1 MIDRV
6 KVEHPGSPSDA
17 MVFRQAGPDD
27 WQSIKGMIREER
39 LNPLGL
45 DWKRFVVAADEKGD
59 IVACGQVKAHADGS
73 RELASLVV
81 REPWRGSGLGSKII
95 ELLQSSSGPPL
106 WLTCR
111 STLIP
116 FYIKLGFHEVE
127 DRSVMPRYFRWASRL
142 MNVFLKAAG
151 REDYL
156 AVMRWVGS

>member
-1 MIDRV
+1 MNNPV
-6 KVEHPGSPSDA
+6 KYETAGSSPDTV
-17 MVFRQAGPDD
+17 VFRGASSDD
-27 WQSIKGMIREER
+27 LPSIRGMIREER

-45 DWKRFVVAADEKGD
+45 DWKRFMVGENEVGD

-95 ELLQSSSGPPL
+95 ELLQSSSDPPL

-116 FYIKLGFHEVE
+116 FYIRSNFHEVE
-127 DRSVMPRYFRWASRL
+127 DKSAMPRYFRWASRL
-142 MNVFLKAAG
+142 MNVFLNAVG
-151 REDYL
+151 RDDYL
-156 AVMRWVGS
+156 AVMRWVG